1 MKKIEKQM
9 IVVRDVSSNTS
20 QLKQSEYKMYEV
32 SLFLSNRGIRCQC
45 YHIESLSQLALKR
58 NSIKIT

>member
-1 MKKIEKQM
+1 M

-20 QLKQSEYKMYEV
+20 QLKQNEYKMYEV

-45 YHIESLSQLALKR
+45 YHIEYLSQFALKR

>member
-1 MKKIEKQM
+1 M

-20 QLKQSEYKMYEV
+20 QLKQNEYKMYEV
-32 SLFLSNRGIRCQC
+32 SLFLSNRGIRCRC